1 MTTRNSRLQVPLSS
15 QWIDGDD
22 EQAVLN
28 VLRTGRLSLGPR
40 VSEFEHG
47 LACVAGAAHG
57 VAVNSGTSAL
67 HLIVRALGLQEGDE
81 VITTPFS
88 FIASS
93 NCLLYE
99 RVRPV
104 FVDIRD
110 DTYNIDVNRI
120 EAALTPRTKGI
131 LVVDAFGHPA
141 ELDTVERI
149 ARDNHLCLIEDS
161 CEALGSAWRGRS
173 CGGWGDAGAFAFY
186 PNKQITTGEGGCVV
200 TRSADIAALC
210 RSMRNQGRGE
220 EGAWLAHERL
230 GYNYR
235 IADINCALGISQL
248 HRLDRIIAMRAD
260 AARRYHA
267 LLNEVPEVITP
278 IVLPDVTRMSW
289 FVYVIRLSDEFVRA
303 DRDWLIEWL
312 AGRGIESRPYFTPI
326 HLQPF
331 YAREFGYRPGSFP
344 VTENVSDR
352 TISLPFFTR
361 IAPEQQ
367 KIVVETLK
375 DGLAALRK
383 EPAS

>member
-1 MTTRNSRLQVPLSS
+1 MTIRNDRLRVPLSS
-15 QWIDGDD
+15 QWIDADD

-28 VLRTGRLSLGPR
+28 VLRADRLSLGPR
-40 VSEFEHG
+40 VSEFEHE
-47 LACVAGAAHG
+47 LAHAAGTAHG

-67 HLIVRALGLQEGDE
+67 HLIVRALGLREGDE

-99 RVRPV
+99 RARPV
-104 FVDIRD
+104 FVDIRA

-120 EAALTPRTKGI
+120 EAALTSRTRGI

-141 ELDTVERI
+141 ELDAIERI

-161 CEALGSAWRGRS
+161 CEALGSAWKGRS
-173 CGGWGDAGAFAFY
+173 CGGWGDVGAFAFY

-200 TRSADIAALC
+200 TQSADIAALC

-220 EGAWLAHERL
+220 KGVWLAHERL

-248 HRLDRIIAMRAD
+248 RRLDRIIAMRAD
-260 AARRYHA
+260 AARRYHM
-267 LLNEVPEVITP
+267 LLNEVPEVIAP
-278 IVLPDVTRMSW
+278 IILPDVTRMSW
-289 FVYVIRLSDEFVRA
+289 FVYVVRLSDEFVRA

-312 AGRGIESRPYFTPI
+312 AEHGIESRPYFTPI

-331 YAREFGYRPGSFP
+331 YAREFGYRSGDFS
-344 VTENVSDR
+344 VTESVSDR

-367 KIVVETLK
+367 KIVVEMLK
-375 DGLAALRK
+375 DGLAARRK
-383 EPAS
+383 ELAS